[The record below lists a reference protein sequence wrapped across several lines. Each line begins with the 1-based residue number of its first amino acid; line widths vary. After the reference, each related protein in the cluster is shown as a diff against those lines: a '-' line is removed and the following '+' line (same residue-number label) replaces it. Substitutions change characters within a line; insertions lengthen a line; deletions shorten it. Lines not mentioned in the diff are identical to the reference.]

1 MYLGEPVRV
10 LHVEPVVSPVPDGDF
25 PDVAAALPDPRPRP
39 TPGRDA
45 APLPERRW
53 RQTRGRRPRSTPVAG
68 A

>member
-25 PDVAAALPDPRPRP
+25 PEVAAALPEPRPRP
-39 TPGRDA
+39 TP
-45 APLPERRW
+45 RRGAGVPPA
-53 RQTRGRRPRSTPVAG
+53 RRGRPRPTPITG